1 MMKLCL
7 SLVTVQALGLISISY
22 ALRKRR
28 QADYW
33 GPWGEWGECS
43 RTCGIGVTFR
53 DRHCYSYR
61 RDGGSSCVGPFR
73 SYRSCN
79 IQDCPEGLRDFR
91 EEQCSAFDG
100 TDFQGKRYKWLPYYG
115 AANKCELNCIPQGEN
130 FYYRHKEAV
139 KDGTLCEPGSRNICV
154 DGVCKTVGCDNMLES
169 SQVEDKCLQCGG
181 DGSSCYTVRGTFT
194 AADLPIGYNQ
204 IHVIPIG
211 ATSIHIQEAV
221 PTRNFLAIK
230 NVRGEYYLNGHWTID
245 YSRALYIANTV
256 IHYERGTEGDL
267 ASEVIHGRG
276 PTSEPLILEIISQ
289 EPNQGIEYEYYLS
302 RYHKQPEGY
311 FWSVGSWSLCSKECG
326 GGYQTRLVFCTI
338 DNEAYPD
345 YLCRD
350 QVRPRSNK
358 TCNSQ
363 SCPRTKHWKTTEW
376 SMCSVTCG
384 RGQQT
389 RSVYCTLS
397 EPGQV
402 EVVRDDSECAA
413 VTVKPLTHQACN
425 QLQCASWRTT
435 DWTECS
441 VSCGEGVQTR
451 SVSCVLE
458 SGGQLPD
465 FVCLAQTKP
474 PAVRVCLLNSCTD
487 NFSWYIGAWSACS
500 VTCGEG
506 IQNRP
511 VSCMSHSGGKVPDF
525 ACSAQVK
532 PSSTQSCVPD
542 DCSEFFSW
550 HVGVWGLCSKSCQT
564 GKRRRQVI
572 CYDQDRKHQDP
583 EKCDPRAYPR
593 EFEDCNSQPCFLPQK
608 VPSFPDPTGFNPDE
622 DLSAFPNA
630 GSPLFPGAHSPD
642 YLPDG
647 GETNLLPV
655 PPGPSRWDL
664 PQLYPPTSDSDPPA
678 TSYIPDPS
686 RTWLPLMGPDRRD
699 CHTEPYGCCPDG
711 YATATGPGGQG
722 CPTIPC
728 YKSRYGCCPDGVT
741 SARAYGQAGCSTF
754 PTDSSNNDDQRLFES
769 QVTVRDNPS
778 GECRSSMFGCCHD
791 ELTPALGPSGE
802 GCRSGPRHLYPAPC
816 LLLSAEGPCSDWT
829 VRWFFIPD
837 AGLCNRFWYGGCHGN
852 LNNFETEEEC
862 ERRCRRSGGMN
873 RPDERTPWWS
883 PHPGRQSES
892 SLLPTRAP
900 NRGSVQLQPERPIH
914 RLNIERS
921 DPSSVSARPGQTVRL
936 LCRVDAFPTPRI
948 EWYKDGRLL
957 FSVRH
962 RQQPDGSLQ
971 ISWVREQ
978 DAGLYTCRAS
988 NAHGQASRPVQ
999 LNIQAAAHVRPSV
1012 SVIEAQVG
1020 FSAQL
1025 PCLAEGWPRSQMFW
1039 ERDGTRIG
1047 LEAQPRLTQLDDQSL
1062 RFTSVTPS
1070 DAGEYVC
1077 VAHNTVG
1084 QLQRMVVE
1092 LKVKGELKITGPP
1105 QDLRVALRGTAEF
1118 PCVVAP
1124 SNANVQWTRNG
1135 IPLRT
1140 DGERM
1145 YISPDG
1151 TLTLHNVQLEDSGTY
1166 TCNVYSGS
1174 HSVSASAELTVTSPE
1189 PEVQLTD
1196 HESQCVD
1203 QPELANCDL
1212 IVQANLCSNQYY
1224 SSFCCSSC
1232 SKPRSE
1238 DQTQG

>member
-7 SLVTVQALGLISISY
+7 SLVIVQVLGLISVSS

-28 QADYW
+28 QTDYW

-79 IQDCPEGLRDFR
+79 IQDCPEGSRDFR

-100 TDFQGKRYKWLPYYG
+100 TDFQGKHYKWLPYYG

-169 SQVEDKCLQCGG
+169 SQVEDKCLECGG
-181 DGSSCYTVRGTFT
+181 DGSSCYVVKGTFT
-194 AADLPIGYNQ
+194 AADLLIGYNQ
-204 IHVIPIG
+204 IHIVPIG
-211 ATSIHIQEAV
+211 AMSIRIQEVV

-230 NVRGEYYLNGHWTID
+230 NARGEYYLNGHWTID

-289 EPNQGIEYEYYLS
+289 APNQGIEYEYYQS
-302 RYHKQPEGY
+302 RYRIPSQGY

-338 DNEAYPD
+338 DNEAYSD
-345 YLCRD
+345 YLCRNR
-350 QVRPRSNK
+350 VRPSSNR
-358 TCNSQ
+358 TCNGQ
-363 SCPRTKHWKTTEW
+363 SCPETKHWKTTEW
-376 SMCSVTCG
+376 SACSVTCG
-384 RGQQT
+384 TGQQT
-389 RSVYCTLS
+389 RSVFCTLS
-397 EPGQV
+397 KPGQR
-402 EVVRDDSECAA
+402 EMFRDDSECAA
-413 VTVKPLTHQACN
+413 VTVKPLSHQACN
-425 QLQCASWRTT
+425 LLQCASWRTT

-441 VSCGEGVQTR
+441 VSCGEGIQTR
-451 SVSCVLE
+451 SVSCVME
-458 SGGQLPD
+458 SDSELPD
-465 FVCLAQTKP
+465 FACLAQTKP
-474 PAVRVCLLNSCTD
+474 SMIQACFLKSCTD
-487 NFSWYIGAWSACS
+487 VFSWYIGAWSTCS

-506 IQNRP
+506 TQSRP

-525 ACSAQVK
+525 ACSAQMK
-532 PSSTQSCVPD
+532 PSSTQPCVRD
-542 DCSEFFSW
+542 NCSEFFSW
-550 HVGVWGLCSKSCQT
+550 HVGAWGLCSKSCQM

-593 EFEDCNSQPCFLPQK
+593 EFEDCNSQPCFLPQM
-608 VPSFPDPTGFNPDE
+608 VPSFPDPTGFNPVE
-622 DLSAFPNA
+622 DLSTFPNA
-630 GSPLFPGAHSPD
+630 ESPLFPGPHSPN
-642 YLPDG
+642 YLPDR
-647 GETNLLPV
+647 GETNLLP
-655 PPGPSRWDL
+655 GHSEWYL
-664 PQLYPPTSDSDPPA
+664 PHLYPSAWYPPA
-678 TSYIPDPS
+678 TGSNPEPS
-686 RTWLPLMGPDRRD
+686 KTRLELLGPDMRG

-741 SARAYGQAGCSTF
+741 SARGYNQAGCSTF
-754 PTDSSNNDDQRLFES
+754 STNSNSNNNDRQIFES
-769 QVTVRDNPS
+769 QAAVRDNPS

-791 ELTPALGPSGE
+791 ELTPAIGPRGE
-802 GCRSGPRHLYPAPC
+802 GCRSGPRHPYPTPC
-816 LLLSAEGPCSDWT
+816 LLLSANGPCTDWT

-852 LNNFETEEEC
+852 MNNFETEEDC
-862 ERRCRRSGGMN
+862 ENQCRLSGRDRGMN
-873 RPDERTPWWS
+873 RPDDRAPWWS
-883 PHPGRQSES
+883 PHPGRWSES

-900 NRGSVQLQPERPIH
+900 NRGSVQLQPHHPIY
-914 RLNIERS
+914 RLNIDRS
-921 DPSSVSARPGQTVRL
+921 DPSLVSSRPGQTVRL
-936 LCRVDAFPTPRI
+936 LCRVDAFPSPRI
-948 EWYKDGRLL
+948 EWHKDGRLL
-957 FSVRH
+957 FSARH
-962 RQQPDGSLQ
+962 RQQPDGSLL
-971 ISWVREQ
+971 ISSVQ
-978 DAGLYTCRAS
+978 DQDGGLYTCRAS
-988 NAHGQASRPVQ
+988 NRHSQASRQVQ
-999 LNIQAAAHVRPSV
+999 LNIQVAAHIRPV
-1012 SVIEAQVG
+1012 SVIEAWVG

-1025 PCLAEGWPRSQMFW
+1025 PCPAEEWPRPRVFW

-1047 LEAQPRLTQLDDQSL
+1047 PAAQPRLTQLDDQSL
-1062 RFTSVTPS
+1062 RFTSVMPS

-1077 VAHNTVG
+1077 VTQNTVG
-1084 QLQRMVVE
+1084 LLQRMVVE
-1092 LKVKGELKITGPP
+1092 LKVKGELKIIGPP
-1105 QDLRVALRGTAEF
+1105 QDLHVALRGTAEF
-1118 PCVVAP
+1118 PCVVSS

-1140 DGERM
+1140 DGEHI

-1151 TLTLHNVQLEDSGTY
+1151 ILTLHNVQLEDSGTY

-1174 HSVSASAELTVTSPE
+1174 HSVSASAELTVTCPF
-1189 PEVQLTD
+1189 
-1196 HESQCVD
+1196 
-1203 QPELANCDL
+1203 
-1212 IVQANLCSNQYY
+1212 YW
-1224 SSFCCSSC
+1224 
-1232 SKPRSE
+1232 K
-1238 DQTQG
+1238 